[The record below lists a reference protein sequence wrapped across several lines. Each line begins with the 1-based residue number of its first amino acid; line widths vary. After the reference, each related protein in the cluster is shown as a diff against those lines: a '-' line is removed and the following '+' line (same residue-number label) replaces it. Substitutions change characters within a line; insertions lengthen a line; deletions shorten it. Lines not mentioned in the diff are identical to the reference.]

1 MRAAMGNANS
11 HYCTIEVPPIMPK
24 AKASTGKRALRHRE
38 YFETK
43 QIPISTLRI

>member
-1 MRAAMGNANS
+1 MRAEMGNAPL
-11 HYCTIEVPPIMPK
+11 TVAPEAPPIMPK
-24 AKASTGKRALRHRE
+24 ADASTGKRALRHRE